1 MEKTTK
7 YRWFCTFLDAKNWK
21 KIQSGIGHKYTSY
34 SGVKLKS
41 QQIALCE
48 AEILLPVV
56 QNAENPSV
64 RESKTR
70 SIRGSYA
77 PKEPFCGCDRSSWVY
92 AGWHCDDI
100 TDTAVNFT

>member
-1 MEKTTK
+1 ME
-7 YRWFCTFLDAKNWK
+7 
-21 KIQSGIGHKYTSY
+21 SGINTPLT
-34 SGVKLKS
+34 V
-41 QQIALCE
+41 ALSW
-48 AEILLPVV
+48 IVLSIV
-56 QNAENPSV
+56 QNAETMGV
-64 RESKTR
+64 REGKTR